1 MKGSIVSNHLAVDF
15 TGRVVI
21 VTGAGSGIGR
31 SVAMAFADAGA
42 AVLGT
47 GRNEQALAELAAVHE
62 SIETI
67 CCDVTEKEAPQAIV
81 RAAVGRWGR
90 LDVLVNNAGVFVSM
104 PLREV
109 TYDRV
114 KKILDTNVTAPS
126 LLASAALPYLQES
139 RGSIVNVASTF
150 GHRPL
155 ALAGHYAASKAAIEH
170 LTRSWALEL
179 AADGIRVNAVAPG
192 PVDTSALSASGLSP
206 AEVQQI
212 KDAEAAR
219 IPLGRR
225 GRPEELAVWVLRLA
239 DPAVEWVTGQVLT
252 VDGGLENT

>member
-1 MKGSIVSNHLAVDF
+1 MSNPAALDF

-31 SVAMAFADAGA
+31 SIAMSFADAGA

-47 GRNEQALAELAAVHE
+47 GRNEQALAELADGHR

-67 CCDVTEKEAPQAIV
+67 YCDITEEEAPQTIV
-81 RAAVGRWGR
+81 RAAVDRWGR
-90 LDVLVNNAGVFVSM
+90 LDILVNNAGVFMSM
-104 PLREV
+104 PLRDV
-109 TYDRV
+109 KYDRI
-114 KKILDTNVTAPS
+114 KQIFDTNVTAPS
-126 LLASAALPYLQES
+126 LLAGAALPHLQTS
-139 RGSIVNVASTF
+139 RGSIVNIASTF

-155 ALAGHYAASKAAIEH
+155 AAASHYGASKAAIEH

-179 AADGIRVNAVAPG
+179 APEGIRVNAVAPG
-192 PVDTSALSASGLSP
+192 PVETGALSSSGLSP

-212 KDAEAAR
+212 KEAEAAR

-225 GRPEELAVWVLRLA
+225 GRPEEIAAWVLRLA

>member
-1 MKGSIVSNHLAVDF
+1 MSNRPAVDF

-21 VTGAGSGIGR
+21 VTGASSGIGR
-31 SVAMAFADAGA
+31 AAAMSFADAGA

-47 GRNEQALAELAAVHE
+47 GRNAQALAELSDAHP

-67 CCDVTEKEAPQAIV
+67 RCDISEQDVPQSIIRTAMD
-81 RAAVGRWGR
+81 RWGR
-90 LDVLVNNAGVFVSM
+90 LDVLVNNAGVFMSM

-109 TYDRV
+109 AADRV
-114 KKILDTNVTAPS
+114 RQIFDTNVVAPS
-126 LLASAALPYLQES
+126 LLAGAALPYLAQS
-139 RGSIVNVASTF
+139 RGSIINIASTF

-155 ALAGHYAASKAAIEH
+155 AVASHYGASKAAIEH

-179 AADGIRVNAVAPG
+179 APEGIRVNAVAPG
-192 PVDTSALSASGLSP
+192 PVESGALASSGFSP
-206 AEVQQI
+206 AEVQEI

-225 GRPEELAVWVLRLA
+225 GRPEEVAVWVLRLA

>member
-1 MKGSIVSNHLAVDF
+1 MSNPLTVDF

-21 VTGAGSGIGR
+21 VTGASSGIGR
-31 SVAMAFADAGA
+31 SVAVSFADAGA

-47 GRNEQALAELAAVHE
+47 GRNEQALAEL
-62 SIETI
+62 SDGRPLIETI
-67 CCDVTEKEAPQAIV
+67 RCDVSEEDAPEEIV
-81 RAAVGRWGR
+81 RAAVDRWGR
-90 LDVLVNNAGVFVSM
+90 LDVLVNNAGVFMSM

-109 TYDRV
+109 AADRV
-114 KKILDTNVTAPS
+114 RQIFDTNVVAPS
-126 LLASAALPYLQES
+126 LLAGAALPYLAES
-139 RGSIVNVASTF
+139 RGSIVNIASTF

-155 ALAGHYAASKAAIEH
+155 AVASHYGASKAAIEH

-179 AADGIRVNAVAPG
+179 ASEGVRVNAVAPG
-192 PVDTSALSASGLSP
+192 PVETGALSSSGLSP

-239 DPAVEWVTGQVLT
+239 DPTVEWVTGQVLT